1 MVATPHMLER
11 MFVYFPDRHVDRDPS
26 ALRLPYRDV
35 ELATED
41 GLRLHGWFVPRE
53 GARVTLLVLHGNAG
67 NIGHR
72 VEWLE
77 MLCRA
82 GANVL
87 ILDYRGYARSE
98 G

>member
-1 MVATPHMLER
+1 MIPSAPAARWLLRHWPTTFLAIAFVAVVATPHMLER

-53 GARVTLLVLHGNAG
+53 G
-67 NIGHR
+67 
-72 VEWLE
+72 
-77 MLCRA
+77 RA
-82 GANVL
+82 
-87 ILDYRGYARSE
+87 
-98 G
+98 